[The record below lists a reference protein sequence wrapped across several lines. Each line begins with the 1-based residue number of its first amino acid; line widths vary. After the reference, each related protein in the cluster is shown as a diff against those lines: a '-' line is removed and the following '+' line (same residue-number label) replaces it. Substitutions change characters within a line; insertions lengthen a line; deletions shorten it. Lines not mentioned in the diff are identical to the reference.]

1 MSQLVYEHTDLEELS
16 RLAIALAPRLR
27 PRDAVALWG
36 DLGAGKTAF
45 ARFLIQA
52 LLEDESAEVT
62 SPSFPLLQVY
72 ESTRLTIYHFDF
84 YRISGPDDL
93 PELGFH
99 DALADGLV
107 LMEWPERL
115 GAELP
120 GERLDIRF
128 TETSQADVRRLNLE
142 GFGPSWP
149 ERLKRFAAWRAF
161 IDGAG
166 WSGARPVYAAGDA
179 SARGYARLLRGQGQ
193 ESAVSSAVLMD
204 SPRQPDGPPV
214 RGALPYSQIAHLAED
229 VRSFVAVDA
238 ALRRAGVAA
247 PEIYAQDLS
256 QGFLLLEDFGD
267 WAFTRDGVQDVQY
280 RAAVEALLH
289 LRKAPPPRELPVGE
303 GVHGLPLY
311 DREALAIETEL
322 LLDWFLPAAT
332 GRAPSAA
339 AREEFSQLWNDQF
352 DWLLA
357 QPKGW
362 TLRDFHSP
370 NLIWRPDETGLAR
383 VGLIDFQDAVLGH
396 AAYDLVS
403 LLQDARQDAPAELEA
418 ALLSAYCDAAAQS
431 EPAFDREAFVR
442 AYALLGAQRNTK
454 ILGIFARLAMRD
466 GKRAYLAHIPRI
478 AQYLTRDLEHP
489 SLSNLKAWFD
499 REAPHDIRSTPP
511 SI

>member
-1 MSQLVYEHTDLEELS
+1 MYQLVYEHTDLEELS
-16 RLAIALAPRLR
+16 RLAAALAPRLR
-27 PRDAVALWG
+27 LRDAVALWG

-52 LLEDESAEVT
+52 QLEDESAEVT

-72 ESTRLTIYHFDF
+72 ESTRMTIYHFDF
-84 YRISGPDDL
+84 YRTSGPDDL
-93 PELGFH
+93 PELGFC
-99 DALADGLV
+99 DALEDGLV

-120 GERLDIRF
+120 QERLDIRF
-128 TETSQADVRRLNLE
+128 TETSDADVRCVSLE
-142 GFGPSWP
+142 GVGPSWS

-161 IDGAG
+161 IDSAG

-179 SARGYARLLRGQGQ
+179 STRSYARLWRGQK
-193 ESAVSSAVLMD
+193 SAILMD

-229 VRSFVAVDA
+229 VRPFVAVDA

-267 WAFTRDGVQDVQY
+267 WAFTRDGVQDIQY
-280 RAAVEALLH
+280 RAAVDVLLH
-289 LRKAPPPRELPVGE
+289 LRKTPPARELPFGE
-303 GVHGLPLY
+303 GVHVLPAY
-311 DREALAIETEL
+311 DREALTIETEL
-322 LLDWFLPAAT
+322 LLDWFLPAAV
-332 GRAPSAA
+332 GHAPSAA
-339 AREEFSQLWNDQF
+339 VREDFAQLWDAQF

-370 NLIWRPDETGLAR
+370 NLIWRPDEAGLAR
-383 VGLIDFQDAVLGH
+383 VGLIDFQDAMLGH

-403 LLQDARQDAPAELEA
+403 LLQDARQNAPAELEA
-418 ALLSAYCDAAAQS
+418 ALLHAYCDAAAQS
-431 EPAFDREAFVR
+431 EPNFDREAFVR

-478 AQYLTRDLEHP
+478 ARYLTRDLEHP